1 MMRQPLS
8 LRFQLLLWLIAPLLA
23 INVIAIADT
32 WKSARNQ
39 ADEILDRVLAGSV
52 LAIADRVIISETGD
66 LEVDIPYVALEM
78 LTSSSQDRVFYRID
92 REDGEFV
99 TGYKALQ
106 AVSEDPPRPGTMV
119 FGNASYQGAAIRFA
133 RRDGAVSTGSRSV
146 GFQVTVAETTTAREK
161 LANSLLYSSLIRQA
175 LLLAIAPILVWW
187 GVARALAP
195 LYALRDAIGRR
206 SPGDLRPIAHDVPQ
220 EMQGML
226 EATNGFLA
234 RLRSAL
240 EAMRHFAGNASH
252 QLRTPLAI
260 VRTNLALAQRTQSLD
275 EARQLAAQADEAVA
289 GAERTLAQLLVLA
302 RVDETASQKIA
313 KIPTD
318 IAVLVRDLAAEVAPG
333 AARKGTDLGY
343 DGPDNLTAAVE
354 PVLLREALR
363 NLLDNAIRY
372 GGKHATLRVIEG
384 PADCIIEIED
394 DGEGLPDAMLEHAGE
409 RFFRPLR
416 KNGRSE
422 RDGAGLGLA
431 IAREIAELHGG
442 RFGTGHAPRG
452 GLIVRVSLPLQ
463 SN

>member
-1 MMRQPLS
+1 MMRRPLS

-23 INVIAIADT
+23 INVLAIADT

-52 LAIADRVIISETGD
+52 LAIADRVIISETGE

-78 LTSSSQDRVFYRID
+78 LTSSSQDRVFYRVD

-106 AVSEDPPRPGTMV
+106 ALSPDAERSGNMV

-260 VRTNLALAQRTQSLD
+260 VRTNLALAQRTHDLD
-275 EARQLAAQADEAVA
+275 EARQLAARADEAVA

-313 KIPTD
+313 RAPTD
-318 IAVLVRDLAAEVAPG
+318 IALLMRELAAETAPD
-333 AARKGTDLGY
+333 AARQGTDLGY
-343 DGPDNLTAAVE
+343 EGPDNLMAEAE

-363 NLLDNAIRY
+363 NLIDNAIRY
-372 GGKHATLRVIEG
+372 GGTQATLRVIERR
-384 PADCIIEIED
+384 PNCIIEVED
-394 DGEGLPDAMLEHAGE
+394 DGKGLPNSMLGHAGE
-409 RFFRPLR
+409 RFFRPGR
-416 KNGRSE
+416 NGGKSE
-422 RDGAGLGLA
+422 NDGAGLGLA
-431 IAREIAELHGG
+431 IAREIAELHDG
-442 RFGTGHAPRG
+442 RFEAARAPRG
-452 GLIVRVSLPLQ
+452 GLIVRMTLPLR
-463 SN
+463 SG

>member
-1 MMRQPLS
+1 MMRRPLS

-23 INVIAIADT
+23 INVLAIADT

-52 LAIADRVIISETGD
+52 LAIADRVIISETGE

-78 LTSSSQDRVFYRID
+78 LTSSSQDRVFYRVD

-106 AVSEDPPRPGTMV
+106 AISADPPRAGSIV
-119 FGNASYQGAAIRFA
+119 FGDASYQGAAIRFA

-161 LANSLLYSSLIRQA
+161 LANSLLLSSLIRQA

-195 LYALRDAIGRR
+195 LYTLRDAISRR
-206 SPGDLRPIAHDVPQ
+206 SPGDLRPITHDVPQ
-220 EMQGML
+220 EMQSML

-260 VRTNLALAQRTQSLD
+260 VRTNLALAQRTQNLE
-275 EARQLAAQADEAVA
+275 EARQLAARADEAVA

-313 KIPTD
+313 RTVGD
-318 IAVLVRDLAAEVAPG
+318 IALLVRELAAETAPD
-333 AARKGTDLGY
+333 AARQGTDLGY
-343 DGPDNLTAAVE
+343 EGPDNLVAEAE

-363 NLLDNAIRY
+363 NLVDNAIRY
-372 GGKHATLRVIEG
+372 GGSHATLRVVKGPESFMIEV
-384 PADCIIEIED
+384 ED
-394 DGEGLPDAMLEHAGE
+394 DGEGLPDAMLHKAGE
-409 RFFRPLR
+409 RFFRPGDR
-416 KNGRSE
+416 GARAESN
-422 RDGAGLGLA
+422 GAGLGLA
-431 IAREIAELHGG
+431 IAREIAELHEG
-442 RFGTGHAPRG
+442 RFEVARTQTG
-452 GLIVRVSLPLQ
+452 GLVVRMVLPLR
-463 SN
+463 SG